1 MRRALISAVAFTVA
15 FAATALAA
23 PAAPPARSTK
33 PAAKPAAVRTETAIF
48 AMGCFW
54 CGETQFEEQPGVLEV
69 VSGYAG
75 GPEKNPTY
83 EQVSNGET
91 RHLEVI
97 QIVFDPRRTSYARL
111 LDLFW
116 HGIDPTQGNGQFCDH
131 GAQYRS
137 AVFYLNDA
145 QRAAA
150 ESSKQA
156 IVASG
161 VLKAPIVTQ
170 ILPAT
175 PFWPAEDYH
184 QDFWKKDPV
193 RYRSYRL
200 GCGRDLRL
208 KQLWGDKAAKPL
220 VH

>member
-1 MRRALISAVAFTVA
+1 MCWPVTTRRPRIYLNEINTIPGFTSISMYPKLWEA
-15 FAATALAA
+15 
-23 PAAPPARSTK
+23 
-33 PAAKPAAVRTETAIF
+33 
-48 AMGCFW
+48 
-54 CGETQFEEQPGVLEV
+54 
-69 VSGYAG
+69 SG
-75 GPEKNPTY
+75 
-83 EQVSNGET
+83 
-91 RHLEVI
+91 I
-97 QIVFDPRRTSYARL
+97 SYAKL

-116 HGIDPTQGNGQFCDH
+116 HGIDPTQGNGQFCDR

-137 AVFYLNDA
+137 AVFYTSDA

-150 ESSKQA
+150 EASKKA
-156 IVASG
+156 IAASG

-175 PFWPAEDYH
+175 PFWPAENYH